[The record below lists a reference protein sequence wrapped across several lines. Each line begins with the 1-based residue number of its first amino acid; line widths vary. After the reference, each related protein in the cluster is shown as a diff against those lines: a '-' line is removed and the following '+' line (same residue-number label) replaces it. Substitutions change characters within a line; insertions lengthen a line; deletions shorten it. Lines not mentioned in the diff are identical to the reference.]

1 MPFIKFDPKNR
12 IKGSEVLYDIEG
24 GSFSVI
30 PGPIYIISERHLRI
44 LDEKR
49 VKYELLGRGVL
60 RLNGNRAT
68 IVKPKRKSSRPV
80 GRTTKK

>member
-1 MPFIKFDPKNR
+1 MPFIKFHPRNR
-12 IKGSEVLYDIEG
+12 IKGSEVLYNIEG

-30 PGPIYIISERHLRI
+30 PGPIYIVGERHLRI
-44 LDEKR
+44 LDEKH

-68 IVKPKRKSSRPV
+68 IVKPKRKKAA
-80 GRTTKK
+80 KK